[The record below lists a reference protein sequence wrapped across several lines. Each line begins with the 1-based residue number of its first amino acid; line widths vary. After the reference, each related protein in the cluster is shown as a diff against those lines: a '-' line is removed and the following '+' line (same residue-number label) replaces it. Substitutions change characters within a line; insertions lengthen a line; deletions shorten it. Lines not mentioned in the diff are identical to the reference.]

1 MNKLRLK
8 RKTAAVM
15 AVMVFIVPP
24 NKVSTFRCN
33 EEFSTMLAA
42 RNIRCV
48 VTTDDKPASVEVMN
62 GLRKFTVTSLSLVT
76 SSLVEKESKRP
87 KLRR

>member
-33 EEFSTMLAA
+33 EELAA